1 MAKKRKKKQFN
12 TPLKEKH
19 THKTPT
25 LDSFIKS
32 FENYKCNLCESFL
45 ANHGD
50 RYYCGKC
57 HISKLS

>member
-1 MAKKRKKKQFN
+1 KKQFN